1 MPSKS
6 LQRPFLGSLLCPNTT
21 RNVSRRTADR
31 RTDQRVGSMLDG
43 ASCVQREPPPRP
55 PEERAEPAVAS
66 CSRPPKNALGKKH
79 RRCLQPAGSLPPAGQ
94 RDGGGGHAADRRRPV
109 RDGARAARRL
119 LRGDLRDLRRP
130 RLRPARQ
137 RERRLLQVQHRR
149 GAASPPRTGARDG
162 RFAQVR
168 SRRRCEQPGDV
179 ACVLPEARA
188 EIVDDDVDDGIFA
201 PPNASSSPSSTNNYF
216 VVVSTQHAGARWIA
230 AELAARQC
238 VTAGGEFFAAR
249 DAFHWTARAQRRAL
263 AALFSGAGAV
273 DDASPKFAQW
283 VEAVADPRRRHFYT
297 RGGDSAP
304 PRRRSTVVATD
315 KRARSASGGCSRNAS
330 PRRSTRGSR
339 GLPPRAASGSSSWGA
354 RTSCASPSPNATRAA
369 ASVAWM
375 AASGGAP
382 AQRRAQ
388 ANGSRPVTLPT
399 GRRLLDLLREE
410 RRRAARHL
418 N

>member
-1 MPSKS
+1 MSHAGPPTGARISVLALCSMAHPVFSVSPLLVHPRSAQNLPWRRARGRQKTPSEKNTDAVS
-6 LQRPFLGSLLCPNTT
+6 SLLAAYPPLA
-21 RNVSRRTADR
+21 NVTAEADMLRTGGGLCATGLARRGVCCAATCATCGGR
-31 RTDQRVGSMLDG
+31 GCGRPAN
-43 ASCVQREPPPRP
+43 ASGVCCKSSIVAERRP
-55 PEERAEPAVAS
+55 P
-66 CSRPPKNALGKKH
+66 H
-79 RRCLQPAGSLPPAGQ
+79 
-94 RDGGGGHAADRRRPV
+94 
-109 RDGARAARRL
+109 ARA
-119 LRGDLRDLRRP
+119 
-130 RLRPARQ
+130 Q
-137 RERRLLQVQHRR
+137 
-149 GAASPPRTGARDG
+149 ARDG

-201 PPNASSSPSSTNNYF
+201 PPNASSSPSLSNNYF

-273 DDASPKFAQW
+273 DEASPKFAQW

-315 KRARSASGGCSRNAS
+315 KHARSASGGCSRNAS

-354 RTSCASPSPNATRAA
+354 RTSCASPSPSATRAA

>member
-1 MPSKS
+1 M
-6 LQRPFLGSLLCPNTT
+6 
-21 RNVSRRTADR
+21 
-31 RTDQRVGSMLDG
+31 
-43 ASCVQREPPPRP
+43 
-55 PEERAEPAVAS
+55 AS

-79 RRCLQPAGSLPPAGQ
+79 RRCLQPAGGLPPAGQ

-149 GAASPPRTGARDG
+149 GAASPPRAGARDG

-201 PPNASSSPSSTNNYF
+201 PPNASSSPSLSNNYF

-273 DDASPKFAQW
+273 DEASPKFAQW